1 MLKTLRMS
9 LVATAALL
17 STATLAHGPDGAG
30 EAGNR
35 AQVNKTIE
43 VRMVEQSG
51 RMLFQPPSITINR
64 GDTVRFIV
72 RNVGELEHEMV
83 IDTLEGTN
91 YKLQMQANP
100 DMEHAD
106 PNAVRVESKKDGE
119 IIWKFTH
126 SGVFEYVCLI
136 PGHYEA
142 GMHGRIMFA
151 NTGRRRHPMKKLL
164 TSFSLSAAVLAAG
177 LSAASAQ
184 TINGEVVKIETDRGR
199 ITLKHEAIPTLR

>member
-1 MLKTLRMS
+1 MLKTLRIS
-9 LVATAALL
+9 LVATAGLL
-17 STATLAHGPDGAG
+17 STATLAHGPDAAG

-35 AQVNKTIE
+35 AQVTRTIE
-43 VRMVEQSG
+43 VRMIEQSG

-72 RNVGELEHEMV
+72 RNGGELEHEMV
-83 IDTLEGTN
+83 IDTLEGN
-91 YKLQMQANP
+91 QRHKLQMQANP

-126 SGVFEYVCLI
+126 SGVFEYACLI

-142 GMHGRIMFA
+142 GMHGRI
-151 NTGRRRHPMKKLL
+151 NVR
-164 TSFSLSAAVLAAG
+164 
-177 LSAASAQ
+177 
-184 TINGEVVKIETDRGR
+184 
-199 ITLKHEAIPTLR
+199 